1 VDICKKFST
10 KSSGDFPSLMYK
22 NIQKQVLEKQHT
34 IALKQQK
41 ALVLLAANVECEKK
55 LLLSIKERLQTEID
69 VLPKL
74 IRDAE
79 LSLIL
84 TSVLCLF

>member
-1 VDICKKFST
+1 VEICKKFST
-10 KSSGDFPSLMYK
+10 KSSGDFPSLMCK

-79 LSLIL
+79 LSLI
-84 TSVLCLF
+84 